1 MASVLSPQSQ
11 DTGWRSVFVMCLLAG
26 LFTAGFRAT
35 DNIIVH
41 NQIIA
46 VDKMTAVSAYLIVG
60 GWTGVV
66 CSIVFSLLFG
76 KKVLDPKF
84 AGFMLRNK
92 GMQVYALVTGG
103 ISAFVTLGLLR
114 GSQEADPS
122 VIIAFSS
129 LAVLMTVFYDVS
141 KNQLALRKFWLSG
154 VVSMLGCILATF
166 GGSLSATIV
175 VVVSVLLVSN
185 PLKAVSTVLEQRGA
199 RASKDGVNFL
209 VWRLFWLA
217 TTGTIAAISI
227 ALARGYWSVLL
238 DTMGGAISSGST
250 MIWIALTMLCVYLGI
265 GFDVVAKKKE
275 GVAVSYVL
283 ILVTSTQVLLGI
295 PITFIGVRIQP
306 EIFGVVPT
314 EPSVWIVRLAGIALV
329 SWGIFRLR
337 KISPTLA

>member
-1 MASVLSPQSQ
+1 MASVLSLKSQ

-46 VDKMTAVSAYLIVG
+46 VDRMTAASAYLIVG

-76 KKVLDPKF
+76 RKIIDLNF

-92 GMQVYALVTGG
+92 GMQFQALVSGG
-103 ISAFVTLGLLR
+103 ISAVATLGLLR

-122 VIIAFSS
+122 VIIAFGS
-129 LAVLMTVFYDVS
+129 LTVLMTAFYDVF
-141 KNQLALRKFWLSG
+141 KKQLALRKFWLPG
-154 VVSMLGCILATF
+154 IIAVLGCTLATF

-175 VVVSVLLVSN
+175 VVVSVLLVNN
-185 PLKAVSTVLEQRGA
+185 PLTAASEIFEQRGT
-199 RASKDGVNFL
+199 RASDGVNFF
-209 VWRLFWLA
+209 VWRFFWLA
-217 TTGTIAAISI
+217 TTGTIVAITV
-227 ALARGYWSVLL
+227 ALIRGYPGMLS
-238 DTMGGAISSGST
+238 DTVAGAISSGST
-250 MIWIALTMLCVYLGI
+250 MTWIALTMLCVYLGI
-265 GFDVVAKKKE
+265 GLKLVAKAKE
-275 GVAVSYVL
+275 GVAVSHVFL
-283 ILVTSTQVLLGI
+283 LVMSTQILLGI
-295 PITFIGVRIQP
+295 PITIAGDRIQP

-314 EPSVWIVRLAGIALV
+314 EPLVWIVRLVGMALV